1 MSNAAQYSLGL
12 FETTALGWTLDA
24 PRENPSSAQEPTPI
38 SSDACIAASR
48 PASRPIMGKNFY
60 LDGDRKLAR
69 NWAGRAQ
76 DNIRAITLSKEIEE
90 AGRAASREEQE
101 QLLRFIGFGATDLA
115 QNAFPLPGVDGFR
128 ESWKELGESLVAA
141 TNEGEYAAL
150 QRATQYAH
158 YTPEPLIRAIWR
170 AAQHL
175 GFGGGRVL
183 EPGMGTGLFFSLLP
197 ETLRAESRL
206 TGIEYD
212 PITARIARLLYPQAR
227 IHCEDYTRSRMGGGF
242 DLAIGNPPFADR
254 VVRGDPT
261 TASLGLRLHDYFI
274 GRSISRLR
282 PGGIAL
288 FVTSTGT
295 MDKAN
300 RTAREYIAAMAD
312 LIGAVR
318 LPEGSMKATA
328 GTEVV
333 IDILAFQRRPE
344 GAVPAGETWM
354 NLGEVRIAGA
364 ETGVSAENA
373 DIESDPSVD
382 FEKRHLRRGVVEIN
396 EYFVA
401 HPEMVLGEHSQRRGI
416 YGPGWSYTCLPTVPS
431 AAIEA
436 HLDRALSL
444 LPAGITSAPGTA
456 AETAGEE
463 EFVAIGRAADGA
475 AIKEGSYIAGRD
487 GRLCQIIDGKSTPV
501 EIRSGKGGEGM
512 TPRATKVI
520 RSLMPIR
527 DAVRDI
533 LRAQAAG
540 RPWVQAQI
548 KLRQAYSAFIRYYGP
563 INHTVVSV
571 TRDAETGEEKE
582 SHRRPNLAHFSDDP
596 DCWLVA
602 SIEEYDLE
610 SGLAK
615 KGPIF
620 DQRVVS
626 PPMTPVITSATDA
639 LAVTLNEIGYV
650 DPERLAELLECEP
663 AAALGRLGTTVYRNP
678 ATEGWETADA
688 YLSGPVRTKLA
699 AAQAAAAIDPQYN
712 RNVEAL
718 LEAQPKDIP
727 PSGITA
733 RLGAPWIPT
742 ADIEA
747 FTLEVM
753 ETKTRIFHMEEVAT
767 WTVEGHGFVASAA
780 GTSDWGTPRRH
791 AGTLLHDA
799 LNSATPQIFDT
810 EFVDGTERRVLNA
823 EATEAAKEKLNKIKA
838 GFSDWIWTGRVQC
851 SSCETTGD
859 ECAEEDPILE
869 TAPEIR
875 AILCDECQQRTAAA
889 SERADRLTRLYND
902 RFNNLVPRH
911 FDGSHLTLPGAS
923 NIIRLYGHQ
932 KRVIWR
938 IISTGSTYMAHAVG
952 AGKTYSMAAA
962 VMEQRRLGLIAKS
975 MLVVPGHCLAQ
986 ASREFLQLYPTAR
999 ILVADETNFS
1009 KDKRARFLARAATA
1023 AWDAIIIT
1031 HSAFRFIGV
1040 PAGFERQIISDM
1052 IDTYEALKLKADS
1065 DDRVTRKRLEA
1076 MRERLSD
1083 RLEAIKD
1090 RRDDMVTIEEIGID
1104 QIIVDEAQ
1112 EFRKLSFATNRL
1124 NLKGVDPD
1132 GSQRAWDLYVKT
1144 RFIDA
1149 KNPRRA
1155 LIQASGT
1162 PITNTLGEMFTLLRF
1177 QNEDTLHERGVH
1189 EFDAWAASFGDTRT
1203 ELELQPSGSY
1213 KPVERFSQFVNV
1225 PELIDMF
1232 RACADVVLKDDLR
1245 QNLRLPRIKTGQ
1257 RQLITADATEAF
1269 RDYQSCLA
1277 DRISEIESR
1286 TRKAQKG
1293 DDILLS
1299 VITDGRHAAIDMRL
1313 VGLANDNEPE
1323 NKLNKLIENVHR
1335 IWRETTVNT
1344 YLKEDGTPYPIKGAG
1359 QLIFSDLG
1367 TINVEAK
1374 RGFSA
1379 YRWIR
1384 QELIRLGIPASEIA
1398 YMQDYKRSSEKQRL
1412 FNEFNAGRVRIVIG
1426 SSDTMGTGV
1435 NAQRRLK
1442 ALHHLDV
1449 PWLPSQIEQRE
1460 GRIERQGNQ
1469 NDEIEIYAYA
1479 TLGSMDATMWQNNE
1493 RKARF
1498 IAAALSGDR
1507 SIRSIDD
1514 IGEAANQ
1521 FALAKAIASGDARLM
1536 QKAGLE
1542 AEIARLDRQRAA
1554 HFDDQLNI
1562 RRRIANTKQEHEH
1575 AKQRIVEIGLD
1586 LQQQVST
1593 RGDSFR
1599 MEYEGRTI
1607 TERRVAGTTILS
1619 KVRLAERGK
1628 TPLEKV
1634 LGSLGGFPLIC
1645 HADRGWRSEFEA
1657 NLLLR
1662 RNGLDQEISIDAEM
1676 TPIGLISRL
1685 EHTLERFGFD
1695 LQEQERRAS
1704 ESLNR
1709 LQGYEGRSGQSFH
1722 LQAELDGKLATLARL
1737 DADLAATAKKAA

>member
-24 PRENPSSAQEPTPI
+24 PRQNPPTAQQPAPV

-48 PASRPIMGKNFY
+48 PADRPIMGANFY
-60 LDGDRKLAR
+60 LDGERKLAR
-69 NWAGRAQ
+69 NWAGRAE
-76 DNIRAITLSKEIEE
+76 DNIRAITLSKEIED
-90 AGRAASREEQE
+90 AGRAASRDEQE

-115 QNAFPLPGVDGFR
+115 QNAFPLPGASGFR
-128 ESWKELGESLVAA
+128 EGWKNLGESLASA

-158 YTPEPLIRAIWR
+158 YTPEPVIRAIWR

-175 GFGGGRVL
+175 GFAGGRVL
-183 EPGMGTGLFFSLLP
+183 EPGMGTGLFFTLLP
-197 ETLRAESRL
+197 AALRAETRL

-212 PITARIARLLYPQAR
+212 PITARIARLLHPKAR
-227 IHCEDYTRSRMGGGF
+227 IYCEDYTRSRIGDGF

-254 VVRGDPT
+254 IVRGDPT

-295 MDKAN
+295 MDKAS
-300 RTAREYIAAMAD
+300 RTARDYIAGMAD

-333 IDILAFQRRPE
+333 IDILVFQRRSE
-344 GAVPAGETWM
+344 GTPAGGKAWM
-354 NLGEVRIAGA
+354 DLSEVRIAGA
-364 ETGVSAENA
+364 ETGTSV
-373 DIESDPSVD
+373 ESDNDEPDPSVD
-382 FEKRHLRRGVVEIN
+382 HEKRHLRRGVVEIN

-416 YGPGWSYTCLPTVPS
+416 YGPGWSYTCRPTMPT
-431 AAIEA
+431 ATIETQ
-436 HLDRALSL
+436 LDQAFSL
-444 LPAGITSAPGTA
+444 LPAGITSAPDDA
-456 AETAGEE
+456 ADAADEE
-463 EFVAIGRAADGA
+463 DFAAIGRAADGA
-475 AIKEGSYIAGRD
+475 TVKEGSYIVGKD
-487 GRLCQIIDGKSTPV
+487 GRLCQIIDRKSTVV
-501 EIRSGKGGEGM
+501 EIRTGKGGEGL
-512 TPRATKVI
+512 TPRAAKVI
-520 RSLMPIR
+520 RALMPIR
-527 DAVRDI
+527 DAVREI

-540 RPWVQAQI
+540 RPWIQAQI
-548 KLRQAYSAFIRYYGP
+548 KLRQAYSGFIRYHGP
-563 INHTVVSV
+563 INHTIVSV

-602 SIEEYDLE
+602 SIEDYDLE
-610 SGLAK
+610 SGIAK

-663 AAALGRLGTTVYRNP
+663 ADALGRLGTTVYRNP
-678 ATEGWETADA
+678 VTEGWETADA

-699 AAQAAAAIDPQYN
+699 AAQAAAALDAQYA

-718 LEAQPKDIP
+718 LEAQPQDIP

-742 ADIEA
+742 SDIEA
-747 FTLEVM
+747 FTLEIM

-767 WTVEGHGFVASAA
+767 WTVEGHSFASSAA
-780 GTSDWGTPRRH
+780 GTSEWGTPRRH
-791 AGTLLHDA
+791 AGALLHDA

-810 EFVDGTERRVLNA
+810 EIVDGTERRVLNP

-838 GFSDWIWTGRVQC
+838 AFSQWVW
-851 SSCETTGD
+851 
-859 ECAEEDPILE
+859 ADP
-869 TAPEIR
+869 A
-875 AILCDECQQRTAAA
+875 
-889 SERADRLTRLYND
+889 RADRLSRLYND
-902 RFNNLVPRH
+902 RFNNLIPRH
-911 FDGSHLTLPGAS
+911 FDGTHLTLPGAS
-923 NIIRLYGHQ
+923 NIIRLYSHQ

-962 VMEQRRLGLIAKS
+962 VMEQRRLGLISKS

-999 ILVADETNFS
+999 ILVADETNFT

-1040 PAGFERQIISDM
+1040 PSGFERQIISDM

-1083 RLEAIKD
+1083 RLESIKD
-1090 RRDDMVTIEEIGID
+1090 RRDDMVTIDEIGVD

-1112 EFRKLSFATNRL
+1112 EFRKLNFATNRM
-1124 NLKGVDPD
+1124 NLKGVDPE
-1132 GSQRAWDLYVKT
+1132 GSNRAWDLYVKM
-1144 RFIDA
+1144 RFIDK

-1257 RQLITADATEAF
+1257 RQLITADATDAF
-1269 RDYQSCLA
+1269 RDYQSLLA

-1286 TRKAQKG
+1286 TGKVQKG

-1313 VGLANDNEPE
+1313 VGFASENEPE
-1323 NKLNKLIENVHR
+1323 NKLNMLIANVYR
-1335 IWRETTVNT
+1335 IWQETADHAYV
-1344 YLKEDGTPYPIKGAG
+1344 KEDGTPYPIKGAG

-1367 TINVEAK
+1367 TITVEAK

-1384 QELIRLGIPASEIA
+1384 QELIRLGVPGSEIA
-1398 YMQDYKRSSEKQRL
+1398 YMQDYKRSAEKQRL

-1426 SSDTMGTGV
+1426 SSNTMGTGV

-1469 NDEIEIYAYA
+1469 NDEIEIVAYA

-1498 IAAALSGDR
+1498 ISAALSGDR
-1507 SIRSIDD
+1507 SIRTVDD

-1542 AEIARLDRQRAA
+1542 AEIARLDRQRAS

-1562 RRRIANTKQEHEH
+1562 RRRIADAKREHEH
-1575 AKQRIVEIGLD
+1575 ATRRVVDIGLD
-1586 LQQQVST
+1586 LKQQVST
-1593 RGDSFR
+1593 RGDAFR
-1599 MEYEGRTI
+1599 MDYEGRVI
-1607 TERRVAGTTILS
+1607 TDRRVAGSTLLS

-1628 TPLEKV
+1628 VPLEKP

-1645 HADRGWRSEFEA
+1645 HADRGWGREFEA
-1657 NLLLR
+1657 NLILR
-1662 RNGLDQEISIDAEM
+1662 RNGFDQKISIDDEM
-1676 TPIGLISRL
+1676 TPLGFISRL
-1685 EHTLERFGFD
+1685 EHNLDRFGFD

-1704 ESLNR
+1704 EALTR
-1709 LQGYEGRSGQSFH
+1709 QLGYEERSGQLFP
-1722 LQAELDGKLATLARL
+1722 LQAELDGKLAALAAL
-1737 DADLAATAKKAA
+1737 DADLAATSKKAA

>member
-12 FETTALGWTLDA
+12 FNTTALGWALDA
-24 PRENPSSAQEPTPI
+24 PR
-38 SSDACIAASR
+38 ASR
-48 PASRPIMGKNFY
+48 PNREPLTPLSSEPPAALVRPTIRAAIGKNYY
-60 LDGDRKLAR
+60 LDGERKLAR
-69 NWAGRAQ
+69 NWAGRAE
-76 DNIRAITLSKEIEE
+76 DNARAIELSKEIEE
-90 AGRAASREEQE
+90 VGRAATRDEQE

-115 QNAFPLPGVDGFR
+115 QNAFPLPGADGFR
-128 ESWKELGESLVAA
+128 EGWKDLGERLVSA
-141 TNEGEYAAL
+141 TTDGEYAAL

-158 YTPEPLIRAIWR
+158 YTPEPIIRSIWR
-170 AAQHL
+170 AAEHL
-175 GFGGGRVL
+175 GFAGGRVL

-197 ETLRAESRL
+197 SALRGAARL

-212 PITARIARLLYPQAR
+212 PITARIARLLHPEAR
-227 IHCEDYTRSRMGGGF
+227 IQCEDYTRSRIGGGF
-242 DLAIGNPPFADR
+242 DLTIGNPPFADR
-254 VVRGDPT
+254 IVRGDAS

-282 PGGIAL
+282 TGGIAL

-295 MDKAN
+295 MDKAS
-300 RTAREYIAAMAD
+300 RVAREYIAGMAD

-333 IDILAFQRRPE
+333 IDILVFQRRAE
-344 GAVPAGETWM
+344 GASPAGEPWM
-354 NLGEVRIAGA
+354 DLTQVHLDGA
-364 ETGVSAENA
+364 AAADSTDAADEGLENH
-373 DIESDPSVD
+373 
-382 FEKRHLRRGVVEIN
+382 EKRHLRRGVVEIN

-416 YGPGWSYTCLPTVPS
+416 YGPGWSYTCRPTS
-431 AAIEA
+431 ALGTIEA
-436 HLDRALSL
+436 QLDQALSL
-444 LPAGITSAPGTA
+444 LPAGITTATDEDADPADEDEITLVGTA
-456 AETAGEE
+456 AN
-463 EFVAIGRAADGA
+463 GA
-475 AIKEGSYIAGRD
+475 SIKEGSYLTGKD
-487 GRLCQIIDGKSTPV
+487 GRLCQIIDGKSTLV
-501 EIRSGKGGEGM
+501 DIRSGKGGEGM
-512 TPRATKVI
+512 TPKAAKVI
-520 RSLMPIR
+520 RALMPIR
-527 DAVRDI
+527 DAVREV

-540 RPWVQAQI
+540 RPWCQAQI
-548 KLRQAYSAFIRYYGP
+548 KLRQAYSAFIRYHGP
-563 INHTVVSV
+563 INHTIVSV

-582 SHRRPNLAHFSDDP
+582 SHRRPNLSHFSDDP

-602 SIEEYDLE
+602 SIEDYDLD
-610 SGLAK
+610 SGVAK

-639 LAVTLNEIGYV
+639 LAVTLNEIGFV
-650 DPERLAELLECEP
+650 DPERMAELLECEP
-663 AAALGRLGTTVYRNP
+663 AEALERLGTTVFRNP
-678 ATEGWETADA
+678 ASEGWETADA

-699 AAQAAAAIDPQYN
+699 AAQAAVALDPQYA
-712 RNVEAL
+712 RNVAAL
-718 LEAQPKDIP
+718 TEAQPKDIP

-753 ETKTRIFHMEEVAT
+753 ETQTRIFHMEEVAT
-767 WTVEGHGFVASAA
+767 WTVNGQAFASSAL
-780 GTSDWGTPRRH
+780 GTSEWGTPRRH
-791 AGTLLHDA
+791 AGALLHDA

-810 EFVDGTERRVLNA
+810 EMVDGSERRVLNP

-838 GFSDWIWTGRVQC
+838 AFSNWVW
-851 SSCETTGD
+851 
-859 ECAEEDPILE
+859 AEPD
-869 TAPEIR
+869 
-875 AILCDECQQRTAAA
+875 
-889 SERADRLTRLYND
+889 RADRLSRLYND

-911 FDGSHLTLPGAS
+911 FDGSHLSLPGAS

-938 IISTGSTYMAHAVG
+938 IIATGSTYMAHAVG
-952 AGKTYSMAAA
+952 AGKTFSMAAA
-962 VMEQRRLGLIAKS
+962 VMEQRRLGLVSKT

-999 ILVADETNFS
+999 ILVADETNFA

-1023 AWDAIIIT
+1023 SWDAIIIT

-1040 PAGFERQIISDM
+1040 PADFERQIISQM

-1076 MRERLSD
+1076 MRERMTD

-1104 QIIVDEAQ
+1104 QILLDEAQ
-1112 EFRKLSFATNRL
+1112 EFRKLSFATNRI

-1132 GSQRAWDLYVKT
+1132 GSNRAWDLYVKT
-1144 RFIDA
+1144 RFIDS
-1149 KNPRRA
+1149 KNRRRA

-1177 QNEDTLHERGVH
+1177 QNEETLHERGVH

-1203 ELELQPSGSY
+1203 ELELQPSGAY

-1232 RACADVVLKDDLR
+1232 RACADIVLKEDLR
-1245 QNLRLPRIKTGQ
+1245 QYLKLPRIKTGQ

-1269 RDYQSCLA
+1269 RDYQSRLA

-1286 TRKAQKG
+1286 TGKAQKG

-1299 VITDGRHAAIDMRL
+1299 VITDGRHAAIDLRL
-1313 VGLANDNEPE
+1313 VGLANDNEPD
-1323 NKLNKLIENVHR
+1323 NKLNKLIANVYR
-1335 IWRETTVNT
+1335 IWEETAENT
-1344 YLKEDGTPYPIKGAG
+1344 YRKEDGTYYPTKGAG

-1367 TINVEAK
+1367 TIAVEAK

-1384 QELIRLGIPASEIA
+1384 QELIRLGIPAAEIA
-1398 YMQDYKRSSEKQRL
+1398 YMQDYKRSAEKQRL

-1479 TLGSMDATMWQNNE
+1479 TLSSMDATMWQNNE

-1507 SIRSIDD
+1507 SIRTIDD

-1562 RRRIANTKQEHEH
+1562 RRRIADATREHTH
-1575 AKQRIVEIGLD
+1575 ATQRIADIGLD
-1586 LQQQVST
+1586 LKQHIST
-1593 RGDSFR
+1593 RGDAFGVD
-1599 MEYEGRTI
+1599 YEGRVI
-1607 TERRVAGTTILS
+1607 TDRRIAGTQLLS

-1628 TPLEKV
+1628 VPLEKL
-1634 LGSLGGFPLIC
+1634 LGSLGGFPLVC
-1645 HADRGWRSEFEA
+1645 RADRGWRSEFEA
-1657 NLLLR
+1657 TLLLS
-1662 RNGLDQEISIDAEM
+1662 RNGLDQEIPIDLDM
-1676 TPIGLISRL
+1676 TPMGLISRL
-1685 EHTLERFGFD
+1685 EHTLDRFGFD
-1695 LQEQERRAS
+1695 LQEQERRAAEALS
-1704 ESLNR
+1704 RLHGYEER
-1709 LQGYEGRSGQSFH
+1709 TGQAFALQG
-1722 LQAELDGKLATLARL
+1722 ELDTKLASLAAL